1 MISINLYYLFFL
13 LWGFAYPM
21 TKINFRLDDD
31 LENKLNSIAKNLSRS
46 KSWII
51 NDALRL
57 YIIREE
63 QMQQMLDET
72 EEALVDLEAGRI
84 VSSQEVMQWLETWE
98 TDDETKG

>member
-1 MISINLYYLFFL
+1 MTTIS
-13 LWGFAYPM
+13 
-21 TKINFRLDDD
+21 FRLDND

-57 YIIREE
+57 YITREE
-63 QMQQMLDET
+63 KMQQMLGET

-84 VSSQEVMQWLETWE
+84 VLGEEVMQWLETCG
-98 TDDETKG
+98 TDDETKAPIL